1 MKILLFGKTRTVTR
15 LTEDIARDL
24 ARGGHDVRLFAY
36 RSSKLEKLAEPL
48 LMARALGVPLAALMA
63 WAVRRFA
70 PDLILAIG
78 PFHWLPPEIFEHVAA
93 LPGRPPLI
101 AWIGDV
107 FGAGAAVAARPF
119 DLVAYTDSGLPPL
132 HDRFG
137 FHPPR
142 VFMPLAAVRPPG
154 RSGGPEGEPEGEQKG
169 EPEGGPEAKPGDG
182 PGRARLARLA
192 FVASATPHRRALL
205 AKVTT
210 PVALFGP
217 DWRDQAGL
225 ERHLRDGRRIGA
237 RELAAIYRTHMGI
250 LNIRNEENVVN
261 GLNQR
266 HFAPYI
272 AATPVLTDRVAD
284 LEVCFEP
291 GAEVFVYDSVDELNG
306 LLDMLA
312 RDPDRARTVG
322 LAGQRRVL
330 AHHTYSH
337 RVEALAALV
346 RGR

>member
-15 LTEDIARDL
+15 LTEDIAEDL
-24 ARGGHDVRLFAY
+24 GRAGHTVRLFAY
-36 RSSKLEKLAEPL
+36 RSNKFEKLAEPL

-63 WAVRRFA
+63 RAVRRFA

-93 LPGRPPLI
+93 LPGRPPLV

-107 FGAGAAVAARPF
+107 FAAGAAAAALPF

-137 FHPPR
+137 FRPR
-142 VFMPLAAVRPPG
+142 RVYMPLAAVRPAG
-154 RSGGPEGEPEGEQKG
+154 GSGGP
-169 EPEGGPEAKPGDG
+169 GDE
-182 PGRARLARLA
+182 RLARLA

-205 AKVTT
+205 ARVTT
-210 PVALFGP
+210 PVALFGR
-217 DWRDQAGL
+217 DWRAAAGL
-225 ERHLRDGRRIGA
+225 EQHLRDGRRIGA
-237 RELAAIYRTHMGI
+237 TELAAIYRTHMGI
-250 LNIRNEENVVN
+250 LNIRNEDNVVN

-266 HFAPYI
+266 HFAPCI

-284 LEVCFEP
+284 LEACFEP

-306 LLDMLA
+306 LLDILA
-312 RDPDRARTVG
+312 RDPARARTVG

-330 AHHTYSH
+330 AHHTYTH

-346 RGR
+346 GAR

>member
-15 LTEDIARDL
+15 LTEDIAEDL
-24 ARGGHDVRLFAY
+24 ARGGHTVRLFAY
-36 RSSKLEKLAEPL
+36 RSNKFEKLAESL

-63 WAVRRFA
+63 RAVRRFA

-93 LPGRPPLI
+93 LSGRPPLV

-119 DLVAYTDSGLPPL
+119 DLVAYTDSGLPSL

-154 RSGGPEGEPEGEQKG
+154 RSGGPKG
-169 EPEGGPEAKPGDG
+169 EPEGGAEAKPGDG

-205 AKVTT
+205 AKVMT

-225 ERHLRDGRRIGA
+225 QRHLRDGRRIGA

-284 LEVCFEP
+284 LDVCFEP
-291 GAEVFVYDSVDELNG
+291 GAEVFVYDSVDELNL

-312 RDPDRARTVG
+312 RDPARARTVG
-322 LAGQRRVL
+322 LSGQRRVL
-330 AHHTYSH
+330 AHHTYTH

-346 RGR
+346 GGR